1 MRTSK
6 IVALG
11 SPEIER
17 WVTDYIPQED
27 PTVFPRGIQNVSCLA
42 EGRGPRAWFTVH
54 IIFTPSQTF
63 SWPRGLDLCDENNG
77 WIARCCCSHIIES
90 WLQCSPWSV
99 VTGQAPITLEHNSI
113 SEGKTNK
120 NGDNAHNNWNKSYT
134 SDEKKKGEISVH
146 VIRTKIRSTYHKHA
160 KRVAAETETEET
172 AARIYQ

>member
-54 IIFTPSQTF
+54 IIFTPSSQTF

-77 WIARCCCSHIIES
+77 WIARCCCSHIVES
-90 WLQCSPWSV
+90 WLQCSSWSV
-99 VTGQAPITLEHNSI
+99 VTGQAPITLEQKI
-113 SEGKTNK
+113 IYEGKTNK
-120 NGDNAHNNWNKSYT
+120 NRDNAHNNWNKSYT
-134 SDEKKKGEISVH
+134 SDENKTVRSVYMLH
-146 VIRTKIRSTYHKHA
+146 VPRYIPHA

>member
-77 WIARCCCSHIIES
+77 WIARCCCSHIVES
-90 WLQCSPWSV
+90 WLQCSSWSV
-99 VTGQAPITLEHNSI
+99 VTGQAPITLEQKI
-113 SEGKTNK
+113 IYEGKTNK
-120 NGDNAHNNWNKSYT
+120 NRDNAHNNWNKSYT
-134 SDEKKKGEISVH
+134 SDENTSQRPFHFAPVTRTVDQYKTGEPEPV
-146 VIRTKIRSTYHKHA
+146 
-160 KRVAAETETEET
+160 TEKP
-172 AARIYQ
+172 AVLL